1 MDRKHFG
8 LKFSDKCNWITES
21 LCELNLYRDSSWC
34 VRFCRGRSGRRN
46 GLPQYRRGGRVWQRQ
61 EEQQE
66 ERDLPQS
73 GHKHHE
79 SVALPASGGE
89 RGFWQLELVKVKLFT
104 RGKHWICTIIKTI
117 LQSGNKAKACASPCW
132 RIITDREDLACG
144 KKSQTRTDRW
154 GRGVVVVGGAEC
166 IMEVN

>member
-1 MDRKHFG
+1 MDCKHFG
-8 LKFSDKCNWITES
+8 LKISYKFNWITES
-21 LCELNLYRDSSWC
+21 LCELNLYRDGSWC
-34 VRFCRGRSGRRN
+34 VCFCRGRSGRRN

-89 RGFWQLELVKVKLFT
+89 RGFSQLGLVKVKLFT
-104 RGKHWICTIIKTI
+104 RGKYWICTIIKTI
-117 LQSGNKAKACASPCW
+117 LQSGNKAKACVLACW

-154 GRGVVVVGGAEC
+154 GRRVVVGGLS
-166 IMEVN
+166 V